1 MLKQVQHD
9 VKKKE
14 IKSMISKF
22 PSKLTLLLEKRK
34 SENNF
39 RQLSLPNNKLIDFS
53 SNDYLGFSKS
63 PELKKL
69 KEKISRQYKLHQ
81 EGSTGA
87 RLITGNNVLAE
98 ATEKQIAKFHNGET
112 ALLFN
117 SGYDANTGL
126 LSSVPQ
132 KRDLV
137 LYDELC
143 HSSII
148 DGVRQSFADSYKFRH
163 NDVEHLARLLERN
176 TLAETIY
183 VVTESVFSMD
193 GDCALLKE
201 VSSLCKK
208 HKAFL
213 IVDEAHATGVF
224 GKQGR
229 GLCNAV
235 GIEKDCFARV
245 YTFGKALGTH
255 GAAIVGSK
263 DLKNYLINFARSF
276 IYTTALPPA
285 SIASVAAA
293 YGLLKNKKN
302 KTDLEKNIKL
312 FNSLTSKITA
322 KIKSNSAIHCF
333 LIPGNENVI
342 KASENLQKKG
352 FDVRAIKSPTVK
364 AGSERLR
371 VCLHATNSS
380 EEIKMLVVELK
391 SVFC

>member
-1 MLKQVQHD
+1 M
-9 VKKKE
+9 
-14 IKSMISKF
+14 SKGF

-34 SENNF
+34 AENNF
-39 RQLSLPNNKLIDFS
+39 RKLSLSSKNLIDFS
-53 SNDYLGFSKS
+53 SNDYLGFSKD
-63 PELKKL
+63 PELKKR
-69 KEKISRQYKLHQ
+69 KEKILKQYRSNQ

-87 RLITGNNVLAE
+87 RLISGNSLLAE
-98 ATEKQIAKFHNGET
+98 NTEKQIAKFHSGEA

-148 DGVRQSFADSYKFRH
+148 DGVRQSFADSFKFRH
-163 NDVEHLARLLERN
+163 NDVEHLQRLLERN
-176 TLAETIY
+176 SQAETLF

-201 VSSLCKK
+201 ISTLCKK
-208 HKAFL
+208 YNAFL

-224 GKQGR
+224 GRSGR
-229 GLCNAV
+229 GLCNAA

-255 GAAIVGSK
+255 GAAVVGSK
-263 DLKNYLINFARSF
+263 ELKDYLVNFARSF
-276 IYTTALPPA
+276 IYTTALPH
-285 SIASVAAA
+285 ASVASAAAA
-293 YGLLKNKKN
+293 YSLLGDKKN
-302 KTDLEKNIKL
+302 KTALEKNIKL
-312 FNSLTSKITA
+312 FNSLTA
-322 KIKSNSAIHCF
+322 KIHAKIPSTSAIHCF
-333 LIPGNENVI
+333 VIPGNENAI
-342 KASENLQKKG
+342 HAAGNLQKKG
-352 FDVRAIKSPTVK
+352 FDVKPIKSPTVR

-371 VCLHATNSS
+371 ICLHATNTP
-380 EEIKMLVVELK
+380 EEIKRLAVELK
-391 SVFC
+391 NIFC

>member
-1 MLKQVQHD
+1 MN
-9 VKKKE
+9 
-14 IKSMISKF
+14 KF
-22 PSKLTLLLEKRK
+22 PNKLSSLLEKRK
-34 SENNF
+34 VENNF
-39 RQLSLPNNKLIDFS
+39 RKLSLPNEKLIDFS
-53 SNDYLGFSKS
+53 SNDYLGFSKNA
-63 PELKKL
+63 ELKKL
-69 KEKISRQYKLHQ
+69 KEKISKQYHLKQ

-87 RLITGNNVLAE
+87 RLITGNSILAE
-98 ATEKQIAKFHNGET
+98 ETEKQIAKFHNGET

-148 DGVRQSFADSYKFRH
+148 DGVRQSFADSFKFRH
-163 NDVEHLARLLERN
+163 NDVEHLQRLLERN
-176 TLAETIY
+176 VHAETIY

-193 GDCALLKE
+193 GDCALLKKI
-201 VSSLCKK
+201 STLCKK
-208 HKAFL
+208 QKAYL

-229 GLCNAV
+229 GLCNEA

-255 GAAIVGSK
+255 GATVVGGK
-263 DLKNYLINFARSF
+263 DLKNYLVNFARSF

-285 SIASVAAA
+285 SIASVAAS
-293 YGLLKNKKN
+293 YSLLQKDKS
-302 KTDLEKNIKL
+302 KTMLERNIKL
-312 FNSLTSKITA
+312 FNSHTSKFSS
-322 KIKSNSAIHCF
+322 KIKSESAIHCF
-333 LIPGNENVI
+333 LVPGNENVI
-342 KASENLQKKG
+342 KASEDLQKKG

-371 VCLHATNSS
+371 VCLHATNTPQQ
-380 EEIKMLVVELK
+380 IKALASCLAQLFK
-391 SVFC
+391 A